1 MAKVLE
7 ALAASN
13 DPVERELLRT
23 LRAWQNA
30 KAASGGNRSLG
41 REPGQIAKY
50 GAIAVIESRI
60 LRGSVGFDEVGPD
73 DSYEAIVEKYQ
84 NRFASNIVEL
94 ALKRLMTARKAK
106 GAGFQI

>member
-7 ALAASN
+7 ALAVSH
-13 DPVERELLRT
+13 DPIDRELLRT
-23 LRAWQNA
+23 LRAWQDA
-30 KAASGGNRSLG
+30 KAATGGKRSLG

-60 LRGSVGFDEVGPD
+60 LRGSVGFDEVGPE

-84 NRFASNIVEL
+84 DRFAPKVVEL
-94 ALKRLMTARKAK
+94 ALSRLSHARRNSAVN
-106 GAGFQI
+106 